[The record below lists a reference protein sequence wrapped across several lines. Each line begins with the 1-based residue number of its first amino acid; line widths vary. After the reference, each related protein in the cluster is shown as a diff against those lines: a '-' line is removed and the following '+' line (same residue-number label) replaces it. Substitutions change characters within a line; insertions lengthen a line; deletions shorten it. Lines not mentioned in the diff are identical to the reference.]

1 VRARAFVRYW
11 MIPGWR
17 RAVRVWR
24 GMVKLTGGDW
34 VVGVVIID
42 RLTID
47 LDGCNPSKAIAIAR
61 LLRLLFRSRVM
72 VVGTANGCHV
82 IVERRLPRL
91 LHRILRLI
99 LWKLRMGDPV
109 HHWITWKRGVAVI
122 RVTSVSDDEFTL
134 LYYG

>member
-34 VVGVVIID
+34 VVGVVVVD

-47 LDGCNPSKAIAIAR
+47 LDGCNPSRAVTIAR
-61 LLRLLFRSRVM
+61 LLGLIFRSRVM
-72 VVGTANGCHV
+72 VVGTANGCHI
-82 IVERRLPRL
+82 IVQRRLPRL
-91 LHRILRLI
+91 IHRIARLI
-99 LWKLRMGDPV
+99 LYRFKIGDPV
-109 HHWITWKRGVAVI
+109 HHLMTLRRGVAVL
-122 RVTSVSDDEFTL
+122 RVTAVSEDEFTL